1 MKPSSSSLDV
11 TARADE
17 AAAVLRSAL
26 GEPPAAAVILG
37 SGMGSLVDRFTDQT
51 VIPYDQVPHFPKPT
65 VAGHA
70 GNVVFGSVEGAKA
83 ILFQGRFHHYEG
95 HDLET
100 VTFPVRVL
108 QRLGV
113 RTLILT
119 AATGGVRPELRPGN
133 IVCLSDHIN
142 LIGANPLRG
151 PNDARLGE
159 RFPDMSEVYSK
170 RLRNLA
176 RSEAKRLAINLIP
189 AVYACLPGPSYE
201 TPAEI
206 KMLRV
211 LGADVV
217 GMSTAPEA
225 IVARHAGMEI
235 LGLALVTNA
244 AAGVAATPVRHEDVL
259 EAGRKA
265 TPLIGKLIRRIV
277 LRLAGVGS
285 GEIGLSGEFSTI
297 GGP

>member
-1 MKPSSSSLDV
+1 MDL

-17 AAAVLRSAL
+17 AAAALRPL
-26 GEPPAAAVILG
+26 VGEPPEAAVILG
-37 SGMGSLVDRFTDQT
+37 SGLGPLVEKFTDQT
-51 VIPYDQVPHFPKPT
+51 VVPYDRIPHFPTPT

-70 GNVVFGSVEGAKA
+70 GNLVLGSVEGARA
-83 ILFQGRFHHYEG
+83 ILLQGRFHYYEG
-95 HDLET
+95 HELDA

-119 AATGGVRPELRPGN
+119 AAVGGVRPELRPGN
-133 IVCLSDHIN
+133 IAVLTDHLN
-142 LIGANPLRG
+142 LIGSNPLRG

-170 RLRNLA
+170 RMKNLA
-176 RSEAKRLAINLIP
+176 RSEAKRLGINLIP
-189 AVYACLPGPSYE
+189 VVYACVPGPSYE
-201 TPAEI
+201 TPAEVR
-206 KMLRV
+206 MLRT

-217 GMSTAPEA
+217 GMSTVPEA
-225 IVARHAGMEI
+225 IAARHAGMEV

-244 AAGVAATPVRHEDVL
+244 GAGVTTTLVRHEDVL

-265 TPLIGKLIRRIV
+265 TPAIGKLIRRIV
-277 LRLAGVGS
+277 LRLAGSSAGDIGFS
-285 GEIGLSGEFSTI
+285 GEYATF